1 MSAGDSQLSAGRKKL
16 TDVLVVLSALIIN
29 RWEKGPI
36 YQSGEKLID
45 TGFDFIAVT
54 CCLDASQLFFLFRF
68 QGKVFDST
76 DTPRKSFFRAFSP
89 RHEQRDIC
97 LPTHTRRHKIPYVA
111 DCCPVTSPLW
121 QHPQPLQT
129 EVLMSLAWS
138 LCLRISKQCLKQLSI
153 YYRVRCRKHDV
164 QLCHFVSSFLSFLW
178 GT

>member
-1 MSAGDSQLSAGRKKL
+1 MPIYLLTPKDHSLHSPWVSSGQKNWAPPSTCERRRQPTVCREKKWNSL

-76 DTPRKSFFRAFSP
+76 GTPKKSFFRALSP

-97 LPTHTRRHKIPYVA
+97 LPTHTRRHKITYVE
-111 DCCPVTSPLW
+111 DCCPVTSPLC
-121 QHPQPLQT
+121 
-129 EVLMSLAWS
+129 S
-138 LCLRISKQCLKQLSI
+138 R
-153 YYRVRCRKHDV
+153 YRPRCW
-164 QLCHFVSSFLSFLW
+164 CHWPGLYVSESANSV
-178 GT
+178 